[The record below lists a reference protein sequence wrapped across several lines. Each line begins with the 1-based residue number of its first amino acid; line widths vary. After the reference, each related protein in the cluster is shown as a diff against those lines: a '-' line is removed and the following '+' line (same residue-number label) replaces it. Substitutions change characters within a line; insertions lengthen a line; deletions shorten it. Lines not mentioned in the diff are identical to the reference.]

1 MCVGTAVS
9 MLCAHRPVGMGVA
22 AGPRQEAPAQ
32 HRCQPWC
39 GGRRRCVLQVRL
51 RPSVKGEHFR
61 YREESLWPLFL
72 VEGICVLR
80 QEMCRP
86 LCVDT
91 WLQEGSCRLRRCR
104 GYSTYWP

>member
-1 MCVGTAVS
+1 M
-9 MLCAHRPVGMGVA
+9 
-22 AGPRQEAPAQ
+22 
-32 HRCQPWC
+32 
-39 GGRRRCVLQVRL
+39 LQVRL
-51 RPSVKGEHFR
+51 RLCVKGEHFR

-91 WLQEGSCRLRRCR
+91 WLQEGSCRFRRCR
-104 GYSTYWP
+104 EYGTY